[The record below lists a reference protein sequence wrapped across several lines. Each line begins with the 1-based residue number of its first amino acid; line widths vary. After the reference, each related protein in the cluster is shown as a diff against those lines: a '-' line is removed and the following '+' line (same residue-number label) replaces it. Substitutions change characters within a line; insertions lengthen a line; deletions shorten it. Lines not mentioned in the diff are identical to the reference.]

1 MLAAMRNN
9 GAAKSEELSRKIAAT
24 QRLLEITMETVHDFA
39 RELRPAILDELGLLP
54 ALRSSLNG
62 FARRTGLRVR
72 FRGSASAEKLSN
84 EQKTVLFRIAQESL
98 TNVAKHAQ
106 ASRVDIVLRKAE
118 GGLCME
124 IADNG
129 KSFRSVP
136 HQSVRSK
143 QGLGLL
149 GMQER
154 VRLVNGRFN
163 INPDPSRGTTVRV
176 VVPFKSA
183 SRFARPDARPD
194 RNRPAGTPASESG
207 SVASGISN

>member
-1 MLAAMRNN
+1 
-9 GAAKSEELSRKIAAT
+9 
-24 QRLLEITMETVHDFA
+24 
-39 RELRPAILDELGLLP
+39 LRPAILDELGLLP

-183 SRFARPDARPD
+183 SRFARPD
-194 RNRPAGTPASESG
+194 RNRPAGTPASDSG